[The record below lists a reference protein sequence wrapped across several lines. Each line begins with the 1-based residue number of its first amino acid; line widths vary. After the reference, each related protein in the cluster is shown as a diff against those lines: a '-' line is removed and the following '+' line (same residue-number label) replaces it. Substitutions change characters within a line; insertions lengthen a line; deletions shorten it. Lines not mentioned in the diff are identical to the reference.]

1 MTAAAVELRTSAHGV
16 VLRRAGRSLLTI
28 VIAVVVLGVL
38 WTVLL
43 RLFGVSSFVGKSP
56 SDVWQYLFSDAPQ
69 LWYLALVSGLISGLG
84 YLAVGVVARI
94 MAPWTTGA
102 DTPVGVR

>member
-1 MTAAAVELRTSAHGV
+1 VTAAAVELRASAHGV

-28 VIAVVVLGVL
+28 VVAVVVLGVL

-56 SDVWQYLFSDAPQ
+56 VDVCQYLFSDAP
-69 LWYLALVSGLISGLG
+69 
-84 YLAVGVVARI
+84 AR
-94 MAPWTTGA
+94 
-102 DTPVGVR
+102 GVRPASLSAEAARRRASARWAPRWSTRPSASSPAW